1 MVVSVCGCHRY
12 AMGDVVLVAICVSGM
27 LVMVS
32 VRPFYV
38 PVALGIYPLM

>member
-1 MVVSVCGCHRY
+1 MVVSVHGCNGY
-12 AMGDVVLVAICVSGM
+12 AMGGVVLVAICVLGM